1 MNDFWELCY
10 VRAPVNAGAE
20 IIFYHPDASK
30 SKVYRNL
37 TDFLKER
44 NIPTGAAPVP
54 MMGVIS
60 SLLASGWEPLTV
72 QPNLPGHHADHGL
85 AGVALRRR
93 VSV

>member
-1 MNDFWELCY
+1 MNEFWELCY

-37 TDFLKER
+37 GDFLKEK
-44 NIPTGAAPVP
+44 NVAAVGALTP

-60 SLLASGWEPLTV
+60 SLLSGGWEPLTV

-93 VSV
+93 VAM